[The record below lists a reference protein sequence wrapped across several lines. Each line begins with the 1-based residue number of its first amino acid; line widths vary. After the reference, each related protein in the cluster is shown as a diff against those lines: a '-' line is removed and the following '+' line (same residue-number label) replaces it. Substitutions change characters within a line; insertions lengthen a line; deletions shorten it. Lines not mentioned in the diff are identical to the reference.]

1 MLQVSDYRVPLT
13 KMLGTNTAWWMLW
26 FGSGDFWVCAMH
38 LFACRCFI
46 VIGADMGLPA
56 CFARAW
62 LLHAALCRENERF
75 GCFFAWNDWV
85 CFSGKQGLGPPP
97 FNTCVDSPL
106 ACACPWFVQ
115 WVRWPKYETKIL
127 SYWRGSNQLLNV
139 CRSILCIL
147 LLITHNHSFLAAT
160 TALVLALYAAVWQKK
175 QCTVLPGL
183 FKIVK
188 AQSVLQGRPVRKAS
202 QLEI

>member
-46 VIGADMGLPA
+46 VIGVDMGLPA

-62 LLHAALCRENERF
+62 LLHAALCRENEGF
-75 GCFFAWNDWV
+75 GCFFAWNDRAQDLFDV
-85 CFSGKQGLGPPP
+85 PPRS
-97 FNTCVDSPL
+97 FNSYADSSL

-115 WVRWPKYETKIL
+115 WVRWPKNETTIL

-147 LLITHNHSFLAAT
+147 LLITHNHLSSSFLAAT
-160 TALVLALYAAVWQKK
+160 TALAFALYAAAWQKK
-175 QCTVLPGL
+175 TMHCPARAL
-183 FKIVK
+183 
-188 AQSVLQGRPVRKAS
+188 
-202 QLEI
+202 